1 MLLEEAY
8 KILELPEGANRAKIR
23 HAYAN
28 LSKLYHVET
37 HPEEFARLHEAY
49 KLALSAAGTG
59 AQVSQ
64 KENFKAEKTYLTSPF
79 SEEEENISNFFSKKT
94 LKPQDETDND
104 LDRSTSRHRGALLAS
119 EL

>member
-49 KLALSAAGTG
+49 KLALSAAAGTG

-64 KENFKAEKTYLTSPF
+64 EEDFKAEKTYLTSPF
-79 SEEEENISNFFSKKT
+79 SEEEENISNFSVKRPLNHKMK
-94 LKPQDETDND
+94 L
-104 LDRSTSRHRGALLAS
+104 SILLTILS
-119 EL
+119 IQNFPYKVVMT